1 MVSIAG
7 SFRLFFSGL
16 VIGLA
21 SLLSLS
27 VAERSASAQV
37 SEVARGATVSILRNE
52 AALELEAV
60 EGSLSLGARHALTG
74 VYVAFDP
81 SRTDVSAMVACDDD
95 GDYVV
100 VVSDALL
107 MLASFVAQAEAAD
120 EMRRTHKV
128 DEYARFLAEAFPAE
142 GFPAETRRDAPRR
155 VSARPV
161 PPPPGFFDN
170 ASSRDPRVLD
180 LERARLREIVASIVT
195 HEVAHLLAG
204 ELVCPN
210 PTATHEKGDDEW
222 TAEEREH
229 ALDGASRIY
238 TPSSVL
244 AADALATTL
253 LLAAER
259 NQLGSLAWLRTM
271 ERLEPSA
278 GDANDRTAWT
288 YLRLHRGR
296 HRDTTIPLQS
306 RPTESRVSPP
316 N

>member
-7 SFRLFFSGL
+7 SLRTLFSGL

-21 SLLSLS
+21 SLLSPS
-27 VAERSASAQV
+27 VVERSASAQV
-37 SEVARGATVSILRNE
+37 TEVARGATVSVLRNA
-52 AALELEAV
+52 AALELEAA
-60 EGSLSLGARHALTG
+60 ERSLSLGARHALTG
-74 VYVAFDP
+74 IYVAFDE

-107 MLASFVAQAEAAD
+107 MLAGFVAQAEAAD
-120 EMRRTHKV
+120 EMHRTHKV
-128 DEYARFLAEAFPAE
+128 DEYARFLAEA
-142 GFPAETRRDAPRR
+142 ETKRAAPRR
-155 VSARPV
+155 APARPV
-161 PPPPGFFDN
+161 PPPPGFFEG
-170 ASSRDPRVLD
+170 APSRDPRVLD
-180 LERARLREIVASIVT
+180 LERARMREILASIVT

-222 TAEEREH
+222 TAEERER

-238 TPSSVL
+238 TPDSVL

-259 NQLGSLAWLRTM
+259 NQLGSFAWLRTM
-271 ERLEPSA
+271 ERLEPSVR
-278 GDANDRTAWT
+278 DASDQAAWT

-296 HRDTTIPLQS
+296 HRDATIPLQS